1 MQESRDHSLALELA
15 NTQDVRF
22 ERSHKLDNREW
33 NPEIPEKWME
43 IFLHMCIES
52 LLDMYNSS
60 IPTFRSI
67 I

>member
-33 NPEIPEKWME
+33 NPEIPETIDE
-43 IFLHMCIES
+43 NILDVCIAY
-52 LLDMYNSS
+52 LLDVYM
-60 IPTFRSI
+60 IFQFLLFKI
-67 I
+67 